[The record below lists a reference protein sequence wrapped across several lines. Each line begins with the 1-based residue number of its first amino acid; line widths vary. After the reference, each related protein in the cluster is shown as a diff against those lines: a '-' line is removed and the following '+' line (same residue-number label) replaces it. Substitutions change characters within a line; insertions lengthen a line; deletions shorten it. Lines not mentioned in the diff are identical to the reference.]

1 MAEADPVIASDTPA
15 TEEAPATAP
24 KKRRWRRIALMA
36 VVPLLLLIG
45 GTAAVYGC
53 VCRSCSKP
61 NLYFLL

>member
-36 VVPLLLLIG
+36 LIAAGAVIVEMG
-45 GTAAVYGC
+45 G
-53 VCRSCSKP
+53 
-61 NLYFLL
+61 